1 MFPLECEGEIRV
13 RARTLNLLFFVVG
26 THSHS
31 DRGLEILVSVEGR
44 TMISS
49 RRSECEFYCPK
60 TCGNTNRISCARDQW
75 RMGCV
80 PREICCVVH
89 AATIKTFPSVCMTLA
104 DIVTCN
110 QSASSYSDRLF
121 ELMRYTIVLKS
132 MFPRDKI
139 DFEAKATIWSQ
150 YKWKHDEKM
159 FTWKNSQIWG

>member
-26 THSHS
+26 TLSHS

-44 TMISS
+44 TLISS

-80 PREICCVVH
+80 PREIRCVVH
-89 AATIKTFPSVCMTLA
+89 AATIKSFPDVFMTLA
-104 DIVTCN
+104 GIVTRDL
-110 QSASSYSDRLF
+110 SASSYSDRLLELKWEHVGF
-121 ELMRYTIVLKS
+121 EIGV
-132 MFPRDKI
+132 PRGQN
-139 DFEAKATIWSQ
+139 WSRDQ
-150 YKWKHDEKM
+150 NRELISRQVGTRSY
-159 FTWKNSQIWG
+159 I